1 MDSNT
6 PTIEDYSPQE
16 LTEIMKSG
24 AQTLL
29 DKIAQLAALLAER
42 EARIKE
48 LENEVETLKN
58 DPWTTRLTYDNVV
71 EQIASYEDPSQRDEA
86 RKLIEPLLKREQV
99 RQLRKDVKRKVK
111 ELEEEEEETMVT
123 EMPKPAA
130 ENFTMPACLLTPEAE
145 RLWEKARE
153 AGFIEPDGYMLA
165 EGVSANQAAYLA
177 DHMAIILGIT
187 REKWKIFQHLWS
199 IKNMAQL
206 AGSWQQTGKLPPK
219 AKDIDAII

>member
-1 MDSNT
+1 MDSKT

-16 LTEIMKSG
+16 LTEMMKSG

-42 EARIKE
+42 EARIRE
-48 LENEVETLKN
+48 LENEVETLRN

-86 RKLIEPLLKREQV
+86 RKLIEPLLRREQV

-111 ELEEEEEETMVT
+111 ELEEEETMVP
-123 EMPKPAA
+123 EVPKPVE

-153 AGFIEPDGYMLA
+153 EGFIVSDGY
-165 EGVSANQAAYLA
+165 
-177 DHMAIILGIT
+177 IIY
-187 REKWKIFQHLWS
+187 
-199 IKNMAQL
+199 
-206 AGSWQQTGKLPPK
+206 
-219 AKDIDAII
+219 DYII

>member
-1 MDSNT
+1 MDSKT
-6 PTIEDYSPQE
+6 PTIEDYSPQG
-16 LTEIMKSG
+16 LTEMMKSG

-42 EARIKE
+42 EARIRE
-48 LENEVETLKN
+48 LEKEVEVLRN
-58 DPWTTRLTYDNVV
+58 DPWATRVTYDNVV

-86 RKLIEPLLKREQV
+86 RKLIEPLLKRDQV
-99 RQLRKDVKRKVK
+99 RQLRKDVKRKIK
-111 ELEEEEEETMVT
+111 ELEEEETMTT
-123 EMPKPAA
+123 EVAEPFA

-145 RLWEKARE
+145 RLWKKARE

-177 DHMAIILGIT
+177 DHIANILGII
-187 REKWKIFQHLWS
+187 REKWKIFQHLWG

-206 AGSWQQTGKLPPK
+206 AGTWQQTGKLPPR
-219 AKDIDAII
+219 AKEISSLI

>member
-1 MDSNT
+1 MDSKT
-6 PTIEDYSPQE
+6 PIIEDYSPQE
-16 LTEIMKSG
+16 LTEMMKSG

-42 EARIKE
+42 EARIRE
-48 LENEVETLKN
+48 LENEVETLRN

-86 RKLIEPLLKREQV
+86 RKLIEPLLRREQV

-111 ELEEEEEETMVT
+111 ELEEEETMVP
-123 EMPKPAA
+123 EVPKPVE

-153 AGFIEPDGYMLA
+153 EGFIVSDGYTLA

-177 DHMAIILGIT
+177 DHIANILGIT
-187 REKWKIFQHLWS
+187 REKWKIFQHLWG

-206 AGSWQQTGKLPPK
+206 AGSWQQTGKLPPR
-219 AKDIDAII
+219 AKDIDDII